1 MSGAGGEQGRV
12 PAAWVSAQSAPVASA
27 QVVLVGQEPVLF
39 SGSVRDNITY
49 GLEGCSD
56 EKVLAAARAARA
68 EEFIRE
74 LALGLDTGTAAT
86 APPPAPA
93 SCALRPPDPSGA
105 CSQRSGRR
113 GGPPAAPVHAH
124 SSSGAVPV
132 EAPAAPVKR
141 ALSGQSLRR
150 GRFLG
155 LRRGGG
161 ERQPAGGGA
170 EATSGHRPGP
180 RAGPPR
186 AHPG

>member
-113 GGPPAAPVHAH
+113 GGPPAAPR
-124 SSSGAVPV
+124 P
-132 EAPAAPVKR
+132 R
-141 ALSGQSLRR
+141 ALVLRR
-150 GRFLG
+150 GACGSTSRAC
-155 LRRGGG
+155 
-161 ERQPAGGGA
+161 EAGVV
-170 EATSGHRPGP
+170 
-180 RAGPPR
+180 RAR
-186 AHPG
+186 L

>member
-93 SCALRPPDPSGA
+93 SCAVASRPLGGLLPEKRPPRRSPRRPRPRALVLRSGA
-105 CSQRSGRR
+105 CGSTSR
-113 GGPPAAPVHAH
+113 AC
-124 SSSGAVPV
+124 
-132 EAPAAPVKR
+132 EAGVVR
-141 ALSGQSLRR
+141 ARL
-150 GRFLG
+150 
-155 LRRGGG
+155 
-161 ERQPAGGGA
+161 
-170 EATSGHRPGP
+170 
-180 RAGPPR
+180 
-186 AHPG
+186 